1 MRRQTADLNG
11 LGFCRRQLIAESKCT
26 VIVHRDVG
34 RCNVYDRAFLAR
46 ELAANNQGIPCRHR
60 RKLTVACT
68 IQEPL
73 RLADAE
79 HIFTTVEQNAVGG
92 HALVQHADSDRLRRT
107 LFQELDAVSIFC
119 IVALPCLAHRSAGA
133 GRPDELCILRR
144 MISVSC
150 QTADFDSRVFFRKYR
165 QCAHDRKHHRHCK
178 HKRKKPLCLQ
188 QFSHVFS
195 SYIIIFI
202 HSSMKNYIVAFFSR
216 NERIWNGWKS
226 SWHPATAILSSSKF
240 TSQSSR
246 NPTGRFKLAVT
257 A

>member
-1 MRRQTADLNG
+1 MISVSCQTADLNG

-34 RCNVYDRAFLAR
+34 RRNVYDRAFFTR

-79 HIFTTVEQNAVGG
+79 HVFATVEQNAVSG

-144 MISVSC
+144 MISVSR

-178 HKRKKPLCLQ
+178 HKRKNPLCLQ

-216 NERIWNGWKS
+216 SERIWNGWKS
-226 SWHPATAILSSSKF
+226 SWHPASAILSLSKF

-246 NPTGRFKLAVT
+246 NP
-257 A
+257 